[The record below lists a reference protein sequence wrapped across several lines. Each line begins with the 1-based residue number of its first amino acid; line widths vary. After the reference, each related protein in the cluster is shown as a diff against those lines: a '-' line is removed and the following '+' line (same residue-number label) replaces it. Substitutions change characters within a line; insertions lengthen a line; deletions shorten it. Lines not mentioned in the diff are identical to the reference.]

1 MMVLVENVLLSAVL
15 VSEWK
20 SCKLQIYDSLNKSL
34 GRDGERD
41 SAERAWGS
49 IEQLPFF
56 QHGDGDKDVAENRI

>member
-1 MMVLVENVLLSAVL
+1 MA
-15 VSEWK
+15 
-20 SCKLQIYDSLNKSL
+20 KLKPPDLRLTSKSL

>member
-1 MMVLVENVLLSAVL
+1 ME
-15 VSEWK
+15 
-20 SCKLQIYDSLNKSL
+20 KLQTPNLRQSNKSL